1 MVGTL
6 LLANG
11 ERDLQTFTAYFLL
24 YTLVLIQISSYLFQ
38 SWTQR
43 GTGHN
48 ILAKLR
54 QK

>member
-11 ERDLQTFTAYFLL
+11 DRDLQTFIAYFFQYILI
-24 YTLVLIQISSYLFQ
+24 LIQISSYLFQ
-38 SWTQR
+38 SWTKC

-48 ILAKLR
+48 TLAKLR